1 MGGGVDNMHLEK
13 LNLDLSAAQLLT
25 KINKTFRSLKDANV
39 IYITEEEPANPNE
52 GEIWISFELPR

>member
-1 MGGGVDNMHLEK
+1 MEGVDNIHLEK

-25 KINKTFRSLKDANV
+25 KINKTFRSLKDTNV
-39 IYITEEEPANPNE
+39 IYITEEEPATPNE